1 MKRDGKLMST
11 VKVGEK
17 GQFVIPKEMREMF
30 GIEAGDT
37 LLLLAD
43 RERGIAIVRNEDYLN
58 FAEAIFKAQNEGEGA
73 KR

>member
-1 MKRDGKLMST
+1 MST